1 MPVVVFILFV
11 VLALA
16 VLMVVS
22 YFSVSLFLKVFRTLA
37 QAIFGSEHLQTGAVP
52 ASVRRS
58 LREARTYAQKIRLT
72 VSQHP
77 DGPVR
82 DRLGMT
88 IKPVDEWLTNLSRLE
103 QALGKMYA
111 QCNLTRDLRQINFE
125 IEQLHRQ
132 LLNAEADELGSIRAL
147 MSSKQKH
154 KEALRQL
161 QLFQTQAERRIQKI
175 ASDLG
180 ATHAE
185 MLLISARGKFN
196 DGRLQRLD
204 EDLRE
209 QVTGL
214 RDMLSAMDEMGYS
227 RVY

>member
-1 MPVVVFILFV
+1 
-11 VLALA
+11 
-16 VLMVVS
+16 
-22 YFSVSLFLKVFRTLA
+22 
-37 QAIFGSEHLQTGAVP
+37 
-52 ASVRRS
+52 
-58 LREARTYAQKIRLT
+58 
-72 VSQHP
+72 
-77 DGPVR
+77 
-82 DRLGMT
+82 
-88 IKPVDEWLTNLSRLE
+88 
-103 QALGKMYA
+103 
-111 QCNLTRDLRQINFE
+111 
-125 IEQLHRQ
+125 
-132 LLNAEADELGSIRAL
+132 

>member
-1 MPVVVFILFV
+1 MPVVVVLLFL

-16 VLMVVS
+16 IVIVLS
-22 YFSVSLFLKVFRTLA
+22 FFSVSLFLKVFRTLA
-37 QAIFGSEHLQTGAVP
+37 RTIFGGESVQSGMVP

-58 LREARTYAQKIRLT
+58 LREARAYAQKIRLT
-72 VSQHP
+72 VNQHP

-88 IKPVDEWLTNLSRLE
+88 IKPVDEWLTNLGRLE

-111 QCNLTRDLRQINFE
+111 QCNLTRELRQVNFE

-132 LLNAEADELGSIRAL
+132 LLDAEADELASLRAL

-214 RDMLSAMDEMGYS
+214 RDMLSVMDEMGYS